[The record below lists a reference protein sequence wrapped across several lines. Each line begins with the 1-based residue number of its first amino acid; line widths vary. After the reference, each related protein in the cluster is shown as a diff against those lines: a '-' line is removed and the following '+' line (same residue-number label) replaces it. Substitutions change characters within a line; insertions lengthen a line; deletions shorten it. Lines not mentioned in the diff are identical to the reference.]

1 MLNRLQ
7 ENLQPYMQAGGQG
20 LQGLLGMLGVGP
32 GVGNSNAMSS
42 YLTTPFQFDAS
53 QLEQTPGYQF
63 TLQQGLKALNN
74 QASAQGMGLS
84 GAQSKGLL
92 NFATGLANQ
101 TYGDQY
107 NRALQQFQANYGLAS
122 DQFNRFSGLAGLG
135 QNAAAGVGNAGMQT
149 ASNIGNL
156 AQQGAAA
163 QGSGLIGAANANA
176 STLGN
181 LGNLGLSSAGI
192 YSILTKG
199 LPMIGLSDARAK
211 EDIEPIGTTKRGHT
225 LYRYR
230 YKGDPQL
237 HIGVM
242 AQEVE
247 QVDPDAIV
255 EVNGVKY
262 VDYSKVH

>member
-1 MLNRLQ
+1 MFNRLQ

-20 LQGLLGMLGVGP
+20 LQGLLGMLGAGP

-181 LGNLGLSSAGI
+181 LGNLGMSAAGI
-192 YSILTKG
+192 YGLLKG
-199 LPMIGLSDARAK
+199 GGLFALSDARAK
-211 EDIEPIGTTKRGHT
+211 EDIEPIGRTKKGHT

-230 YKGDPQL
+230 YKGDPTLQ
-237 HIGVM
+237 IGVM

-247 QVDPDAIV
+247 QTTPDAIV
-255 EVNGVKY
+255 EVDGIKY

>member
-1 MLNRLQ
+1 MFQQLQ
-7 ENLQPYMQAGGQG
+7 ERLKPFVDAGAGTG

-53 QLEQTPGYQF
+53 KLDQTPGYQF

-181 LGNLGLSSAGI
+181 LGNLGMSAAGI
-192 YSILTKG
+192 YAL
-199 LPMIGLSDARAK
+199 LSDMRTK
-211 EDIEPIGTTKRGHT
+211 EDIEPIGRTKKGHT

-230 YKGDPQL
+230 YKGDPTLQ
-237 HIGVM
+237 IGVM

-247 QVDPDAIV
+247 QADPDAVI
-255 EVNGVKY
+255 EINGVKY

>member
-1 MLNRLQ
+1 MFNRLQ

-20 LQGLLGMLGVGP
+20 LQGLLGMLGAGP

-181 LGNLGLSSAGI
+181 LGNLGMSAAGI
-192 YSILTKG
+192 YAL
-199 LPMIGLSDARAK
+199 LSDMRTKA
-211 EDIEPIGTTKRGHT
+211 DIEPIGRTKKGHT

-230 YKGDPQL
+230 YKGDPTLQ
-237 HIGVM
+237 IGVM

-247 QVDPDAIV
+247 QADPDAVI